1 MNNSFHKYSRIFLSL
16 ALAGA
21 PVLIALAFIMSK
33 PAYAEAVMYSAQNG
47 YCEKWKT
54 NRSRFPQKNLGS
66 AAAEC
71 KTRAAPESGNMTTC
85 RLKSTYVDEGT
96 GTRFCVYS
104 RGGLN
109 KSNTTMTTSPS
120 EQCLK
125 SYSCDA
131 R

>member
-1 MNNSFHKYSRIFLSL
+1 MSL

-54 NRSRFPQKNLGS
+54 NRSRFPQKSLGS

>member
-1 MNNSFHKYSRIFLSL
+1 MKNSFHKYSRIFLSL

-71 KTRAAPESGNMTTC
+71 KTRASPESGNMTTC

>member
-1 MNNSFHKYSRIFLSL
+1 MKNSFHKYSRIFLSL

-109 KSNTTMTTSPS
+109 KSNTTMTTITRA
-120 EQCLK
+120 Q
-125 SYSCDA
+125 
-131 R
+131 

>member
-1 MNNSFHKYSRIFLSL
+1 MKKSFHKYSRIFLSL

-120 EQCLK
+120 EQCLR
-125 SYSCDA
+125 SDSCDA

>member
-1 MNNSFHKYSRIFLSL
+1 MQNSFHKYSQIFLASL
-16 ALAGA
+16 LFGAALFM
-21 PVLIALAFIMSK
+21 ALAFFVSK

-54 NRSRFPQKNLGS
+54 NRSRFPQKNLGA

-71 KTRAAPESGNMTTC
+71 KTRAAPESGIMTTC

-109 KSNTTMTTSPS
+109 KSDSTMTTSPS

>member
-1 MNNSFHKYSRIFLSL
+1 MKNSFHKYSRIFLSL

-47 YCEKWKT
+47 FCEKWKT